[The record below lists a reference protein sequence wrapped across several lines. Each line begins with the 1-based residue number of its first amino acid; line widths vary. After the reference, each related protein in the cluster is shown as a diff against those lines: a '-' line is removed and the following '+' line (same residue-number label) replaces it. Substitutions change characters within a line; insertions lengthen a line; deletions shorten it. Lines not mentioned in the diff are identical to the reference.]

1 VKRPIALLA
10 AVAAA
15 LCTPAAAG
23 AAELTIRMP
32 GKYFDP
38 PASSMVAGD
47 TAVFRNNDPVAVHN
61 VRMLDGVFESGPIG
75 SFTMWTQRID
85 QPGTYPFVCTLH
97 AFMNGT
103 LDVVAA
109 TLAIPPGTVL
119 AGEPIQLSGRAAAG
133 TTQLALERSTP
144 EGGWVFLAAVP
155 PAPDGT
161 FAATARAVEGASFRV
176 TTAAGASPPVTPNVT
191 ARIDVRLDVRRS
203 RRARS
208 LRVHAMPA
216 PAGFVA
222 TLERYSPWRFSWRTS
237 RRVKLDAEGRAR
249 FRLRSFRHG
258 FARVA
263 LSRSARGPSLV
274 RSHVVE
280 LRTGRTVRDPESITP
295 PGPGH
300 GGADGGAGQE
310 EQGGG
315 HGGH

>member
-1 VKRPIALLA
+1 VKRSIALLA
-10 AVAAA
+10 AAAVLGA
-15 LCTPAAAG
+15 APAAG

-38 PASSMVAGD
+38 TGASMVAGD

-61 VRMLDGVFESGPIG
+61 VRMADGVFESGPMG
-75 SFTMWTQRID
+75 SFTMWSQRID
-85 QPGTYPFVCTLH
+85 QPGSYPFVCTLH

-109 TLAIPPGTVL
+109 TLAIPPRTVL
-119 AGEPIQLSGRAAAG
+119 AGEPVELSGRAPAG

-144 EGGWVFLAAVP
+144 AGGWAFVAAIP

-161 FAATARAVEGASFRV
+161 FTATAPSVEGAAFRV
-176 TTAAGASPPVTPNVT
+176 TTAVGASPPVVPKVT
-191 ARIDVRLDVRRS
+191 ARIDVALDVRRS
-203 RRARS
+203 RRART

-222 TLERYSPWRFSWRTS
+222 TLELYSPWRFSWRPA
-237 RRVKLDAEGRAR
+237 RRAALDREGRAR
-249 FRLRSFRHG
+249 FRLRAFRHG

-263 LSRSARGPSLV
+263 LSRSPRGPSLV

-280 LRTGRTVRDPESITP
+280 LRTGRTVRDPETITP

-300 GGADGGAGQE
+300 GGADGGAGQG
-310 EQGGG
+310 EQDGG